1 MSSFTRLQTYRSSW
15 CSQAQGKSQLLL
27 AHLGFWRGGWSLR
40 SYSAWIHEEPHH
52 VILWKI
58 LNVAMSQFHVL
69 QNGFNW
75 HFKGWWWAHVNLLT
89 KILAY
94 MRTWVMITSVITM
107 IHKLYSSLQSLTLL
121 VFLQSE
127 TVGSPGSCST
137 LESFFPQLWGCHLSV
152 IFLSLVPS
160 TFFFFTYLFF
170 FSEHVDLTQGSVLRF
185 LSAKTPF
192 LWVSNVHSPPV
203 SQNPQHS
210 PLSLFLLLSSIL
222 FSFFLFV
229 PPVSSSWSPDSVSS
243 CLLCIPI

>member
-1 MSSFTRLQTYRSSW
+1 MSVVFCFYPYKHLLIWPTVFSWQKVICLLWTRTLGRTTFKMSSFTRLQTYRSSW

-40 SYSAWIHEEPHH
+40 SYSARIHEEPHH
-52 VILWKI
+52 VTLWKI

-160 TFFFFTYLFF
+160 TFFFYLY
-170 FSEHVDLTQGSVLRF
+170 
-185 LSAKTPF
+185 
-192 LWVSNVHSPPV
+192 
-203 SQNPQHS
+203 
-210 PLSLFLLLSSIL
+210 FLLFRTCWPYSR
-222 FSFFLFV
+222 
-229 PPVSSSWSPDSVSS
+229 
-243 CLLCIPI
+243 LCP